1 MWRSKKLMLAA
12 GLTVVLLLG
21 SIGGIALANGGDDED
36 DCQMETARGEL
47 TDRICEIY
55 EENTGVAL
63 NSEALADAFAQAASE
78 ARSEQLQCLADQR
91 TAHLQSLVDQGKITR
106 EQADECLER
115 MESMPDNLPG
125 FGFPGHHGFF
135 GMGGMRSFGGP
146 CAPME

>member
-1 MWRSKKLMLAA
+1 MLAA

-21 SIGGIALANGGDDED
+21 SIGGIALANGSDDED
-36 DCQMETARGEL
+36 GCQMETARGAL

-63 NSEALADAFAQAASE
+63 DSEALADAFAQAASE
-78 ARSEQLQCLADQR
+78 ARSERLQCLADQ
-91 TAHLQSLVDQGKITR
+91 GKITQ
-106 EQADECLER
+106 EQADECRAR